1 MRGRG
6 PGPRD
11 RELFAESRVSILRS
25 AVADL
30 SWLLTRGY
38 SDRAA
43 LKLVGDR
50 HALTERQRMAV
61 SRSACS
67 DAARESRRARRVARV
82 DGERV
87 HVDGFNAL
95 IVLESALSGGLVLI
109 GRDGVH
115 RDLASVHGTWRRV
128 ARTDEAIEAM
138 ARALAPA
145 REVLVLLDRP
155 VSNSGRLAARMR
167 EIAAAGGWPWQVELV
182 ASPDRDL
189 AASDAIEERSEVTAG
204 AGVPSRREATNVI
217 VATGDA
223 RILDAC
229 TRWVDVPAMA
239 LAARR
244 EPAWIVDL
252 SA

>member
-11 RELFAESRVSILRS
+11 RELFAEERLPVLRS
-25 AVADL
+25 AVDDL

-50 HALTERQRMAV
+50 HALAERQRMAV

-67 DAARESRRARRVARV
+67 DPARESRRARKVERV

-87 HVDGFNAL
+87 AIDGFNAL
-95 IVLESALSGGLVLI
+95 IVVESALSGGLVLI
-109 GRDGVH
+109 GRDGAH

-138 ARALAPA
+138 ASALAPA

-167 EIAAAGGWPWQVELV
+167 ELAAAGGWPWQVELV
-182 ASPDRDL
+182 ASPDREL
-189 AASDAIEERSEVTAG
+189 AVSSEAIVG
-204 AGVPSRREATNVI
+204 
-217 VATGDA
+217 TGDA

-229 TRWVDVPAMA
+229 ARWVDVPARVIA
-239 LAARR
+239 GL
-244 EPAWIVDL
+244 EEHAWLIDL
-252 SA
+252 SP

>member
-6 PGPRD
+6 PGPKD
-11 RELFAESRVSILRS
+11 RELFAEGRLPVLRS
-25 AVADL
+25 AVRDL

-38 SDRAA
+38 SDGAA

-67 DAARESRRARRVARV
+67 DAARESRSARKRTRL
-82 DGERV
+82 DGESV

-128 ARTDEAIEAM
+128 ARTDEAIEAI

-145 REVLVLLDRP
+145 REVVILLDRP

-167 EIAAAGGWPWQVELV
+167 ELAAAGGWRWHVELV

-189 AASDAIEERSEVTAG
+189 ATSPA
-204 AGVPSRREATNVI
+204 I

-229 TRWVDVPAMA
+229 LRWADVPAMA
-239 LAARR
+239 IAALEVR
-244 EPAWIVDL
+244 PWIVDL
-252 SA
+252 SV